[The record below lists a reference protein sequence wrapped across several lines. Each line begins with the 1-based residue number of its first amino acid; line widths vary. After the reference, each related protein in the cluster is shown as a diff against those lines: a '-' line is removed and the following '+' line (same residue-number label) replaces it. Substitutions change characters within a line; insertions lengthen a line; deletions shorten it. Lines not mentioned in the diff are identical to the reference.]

1 MDTIYWFFVI
11 ALLLSGILSYIET
24 QNSEKKIK
32 ALEKEVNY
40 LKRINKELENKM
52 NQNENH

>member
-1 MDTIYWFFVI
+1 MDPIYWFFVI

-32 ALEKEVNY
+32 ALEKEVYY
-40 LKRINKELENKM
+40 LKTINKELENKVKSK
-52 NQNENH
+52 